1 MRLESVSSRYW
12 FEINSNVVATNKS
25 PEAVRKLQDFR
36 DGLDRIFLSKNVL
49 NFIDI
54 IDQEDLEDQIPKQK
68 LISKIDSQAVI
79 EVGPARGFLHAHIL
93 VTIIHRTTLRF
104 TTSNC
109 LKKRPPFFTSLEN
122 LNKNTRNDEFVCCRS
137 SVKNRKLQILFFS
150 TSCDCCSESA
160 HWCLNA
166 DPAITRVQR
175 VSCCCC
181 CVGFSI
187 S

>member
-49 NFIDI
+49 KFIDI

-104 TTSNC
+104 TTNWIARYFN
-109 LKKRPPFFTSLEN
+109 LKYKDSFY
-122 LNKNTRNDEFVCCRS
+122 
-137 SVKNRKLQILFFS
+137 
-150 TSCDCCSESA
+150 
-160 HWCLNA
+160 
-166 DPAITRVQR
+166 
-175 VSCCCC
+175 VSP
-181 CVGFSI
+181 GRIKPDLGI
-187 S
+187 SFIRYMEKTMKKMPR